1 MAPSARAKAEELER
15 LLAGGSVSDDASG
28 ELRRLVMLATTVAE
42 ATPVP
47 TPAPQFRETLRERLL
62 AADLQVAPTLPQ
74 RIRGRVDDATARWR
88 YSARAAMASALAST
102 LIGTTGMAVAAQ
114 AALPGDLLYGV
125 KLGTESVRLAFAATD
140 VEAGRLH
147 LAFAR
152 ERLDEISTSATAGSQ
167 TDLGP
172 VFADMDESSVAGANH
187 ILQAASVG
195 NTVELTEELL
205 DFTEQQRDRL
215 LAIVDVLP
223 ASLRPAVERS
233 LEVLRRIE
241 VQSAVVMDPAC
252 ALCAEVSPV
261 TGAPLPP
268 QVFLP
273 GEGPAAPIADCDCAG
288 DDPDPAPRDPDVV
301 GDGNGQGDDSSDPT
315 TPDGDND
322 TPGDPDDPDEPP
334 TGDGDPDVVPS
345 LPGPLDG
352 VGDTV
357 DDVIGDVGDQT
368 GTGEVISEIDDI
380 VDEIIGGDPDPIDD
394 VLPSEDPLGDPLGG
408 LVPSDGPTGG
418 LLP

>member
-1 MAPSARAKAEELER
+1 MAPSVRAKAEELER
-15 LLAGGSVSDDASG
+15 LLAGGSVADDAPA
-28 ELRRLVMLATTVAE
+28 ELRRLAMLATTVTE

-47 TPAPQFRETLRERLL
+47 TPSPQFREVLRERLL

-74 RIRGRVDDATARWR
+74 RIRGRVDDATARWK
-88 YSARAAMASALAST
+88 YSARAAVASALAST
-102 LIGTTGMAVAAQ
+102 MIGTTGVAVAAQ

-125 KLGTESVRLAFAATD
+125 KRGTEAVRLAFAATD

-152 ERLDEISTSATAGSQ
+152 ERLDEIATSATARSQ

-172 VFADMDESSVAGANH
+172 VFADMDAASAAGANH
-187 ILQAASVG
+187 ILQAAAAG
-195 NTVELTEELL
+195 NAVELTEELL

-215 LAIVDVLP
+215 LAIVEVLP

-252 ALCAEVSPV
+252 ALCREISPV
-261 TGAPLPP
+261 TGAPEPP

-273 GEGPAAPIADCDCAG
+273 GDGPAAPIADCDCAG
-288 DDPDPAPRDPDVV
+288 DDPDPAPRDPDAV
-301 GDGNGQGDDSSDPT
+301 GDGDAQPGDSSAPT
-315 TPDGDND
+315 APEGEDG
-322 TPGDPDDPDEPP
+322 TAGDPADPDAP
-334 TGDGDPDVVPS
+334 TAGDGDPDVVPS
-345 LPGPLDG
+345 LPGPLDE

-357 DDVIGDVGDQT
+357 DDVIGEVGDQT
-368 GTGEVISEIDDI
+368 GTSDVISEVDSI
-380 VDEIIGGDPDPIDD
+380 VDEIIGGDTTPLDD
-394 VLPSEDPLGDPLGG
+394 LLPSD
-408 LVPSDGPTGG
+408 SPTGG